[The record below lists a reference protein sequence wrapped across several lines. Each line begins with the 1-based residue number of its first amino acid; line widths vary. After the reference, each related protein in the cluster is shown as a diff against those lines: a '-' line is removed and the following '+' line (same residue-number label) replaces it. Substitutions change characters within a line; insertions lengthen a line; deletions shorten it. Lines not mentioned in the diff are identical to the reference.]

1 MEKVFVMTV
10 KMSDM
15 RLIIAWLKKEE
26 KRKSEIMQKYFDKS
40 CFFIMSSL
48 YLIFFSSFDLTF
60 NENKILIV

>member
-48 YLIFFSSFDLTF
+48 YLIFFNSFDLIF
-60 NENKILIV
+60 KENKI